1 MRAPLA
7 GELVIFARALMAHP
21 AEKRGMMA
29 KEILAETEAA
39 HDYIRHNGTIHPAL
53 GDGSL
58 MARILPLSPCS
69 EPFAD
74 DLDFLNALAIVIE
87 ELVLH
92 FRR

>member
-1 MRAPLA
+1 MRSPLA
-7 GELVIFARALMAHP
+7 GELVMFARALMAHP
-21 AEKRGMMA
+21 AERRGMMA
-29 KEILAETEAA
+29 KQILAETEAA
-39 HDYIRHNGTIHPAL
+39 HDHIRHNGTIHPVL

-74 DLDFLNALAIVIE
+74 DLDFLNALGIVTE